1 MPHLKILD
9 LRDNQIEKL
18 TDEIALLQNLIRLD
32 ISNNSINSLPNC
44 LSTLAHL
51 QSLQLEGNPIKSIR
65 RDIIQCGTHR
75 VLKVLRDRAHESPP
89 KEMAAL
95 VGKQPS
101 CAIGEQNLLPDRYKI
116 RKNRCLSA
124 TMLGL
129 SEIPDKLF
137 SDAMEE
143 SAYMVDFSRNKL
155 SSIPSGLQ
163 KLNNCCTELIFSNN
177 FLKELPPFLSDFT
190 RLSRIDV
197 SKNALSQLPEEIAY
211 VKTLRELN
219 LSNNRFTEIP
229 QCLYN
234 LEWLEILLL
243 RDNKITEID
252 ATQNGLGSLKRLARL
267 DLSNNNIEQVPP
279 VLGNLKNI
287 TNLELIGNPFKLPR
301 QQILLKGTDA
311 IMSYLRGRIPV

>member
-18 TDEIALLQNLIRLD
+18 TEEIALLQNLIRLD

-51 QSLQLEGNPIKSIR
+51 QSLQLDGNPIKSIR
-65 RDIIQCGTHR
+65 RDIIQCGTQR

-89 KEMAAL
+89 KEMAL
-95 VGKQPS
+95 VGKQP
-101 CAIGEQNLLPDRYKI
+101 ATVIGEQNVLPDRYKI
-116 RKNRCLSA
+116 RKNRCLSV

-137 SDAMEE
+137 SDALDE
-143 SAYMVDFSRNKL
+143 SAYMVDFSKNRL
-155 SSIPSGLQ
+155 SAVPSGLQ
-163 KLNNCCTELIFSNN
+163 VLHECCSELVLSNN
-177 FLKELPPFLSDFT
+177 LLRELPPFLSQFT
-190 RLSRIDV
+190 RLARIDV
-197 SKNALSQLPEEIAY
+197 SNNALSHLPEEINL
-211 VKTLRELN
+211 VNTLRELN

-229 QCLYN
+229 SCIFN
-234 LEWLEILLL
+234 LQWLEILLL

-252 ATQNGLGSLKRLARL
+252 ASENGLCSLRRLGRL

-279 VLGNLKNI
+279 TLGNLKNI
-287 TNLELIGNPFKLPR
+287 TNLELMGNPFKLPR
-301 QQILLKGTDA
+301 QQILVKGTDA

>member
-1 MPHLKILD
+1 MKILD

-32 ISNNSINSLPNC
+32 LSNNSINSLPNC

-65 RDIIQCGTHR
+65 RDIIQCGTQR

-89 KEMAAL
+89 KEMAL
-95 VGKQPS
+95 VGKHQQLAS
-101 CAIGEQNLLPDRYKI
+101 AIGEQNVLPDRFKI

-129 SEIPDKLF
+129 SEIPDQLF
-137 SDAMEE
+137 SDALDE
-143 SAYMVDFSRNKL
+143 SAYMVDFSKNKL
-155 SSIPSGLQ
+155 SSLPHGLQ
-163 KLNNCCTELIFSNN
+163 KLNNCCSELIFSNN
-177 FLKELPPFLSDFT
+177 LLKELPPFLSNFT

-197 SKNALSQLPEEIAY
+197 SKNALSHLPAEIGL

-229 QCLYN
+229 KCVYN

-243 RDNKITEID
+243 RENKINEID
-252 ATQNGLGSLKRLARL
+252 ATANGLGSLKRLGRL

-279 VLGNLKNI
+279 ILGNLKNI

-301 QQILLKGTDA
+301 QQILVKGTEA